1 MDRIPLAILFL
12 ILIITYRGCIS
23 IEHEREV
30 EGKAFYFKVTNKDVI
45 NSDYYLIHIYRLD
58 EKKKY
63 IKNSSGKKKVTE
75 YEYRNVYKVGN
86 VYKVKDKNQ

>member
-58 EKKKY
+58 EKKSTLKTHQE
-63 IKNSSGKKKVTE
+63 K
-75 YEYRNVYKVGN
+75 RR
-86 VYKVKDKNQ
+86 